1 MDDVLQWIAQY
12 WVSWLCALL
21 AGGVVFFAKRY
32 ISMEKKAAEEKWKDK
47 EVNMCNKII
56 SNFDEKISE
65 IKTVSNDKESRLYES
80 VQTVQNNL
88 EKSDK
93 IIFDDLSNIHGE
105 VDIIE
110 SGILSIQ
117 GKQFREMCEELLEQ
131 DYITVE
137 EYEEF
142 EEEYAVYKGLGG
154 NHRGDS
160 LHARVVAKVDKQ
172 DNKKKGD
179 SQN

>member
-1 MDDVLQWIAQY
+1 MEILEWLGKY
-12 WVSWLCALL
+12 WLEWLCGLIATGAL
-21 AGGVVFFAKRY
+21 FFAKHY
-32 ISMEKKAAEEKWKDK
+32 IKIQRQVNEEKQKDK
-47 EVNMCNKII
+47 EQNMCNKII

-80 VQTVQNNL
+80 VQAVQNNL

-117 GKQFREMCEELLEQ
+117 GKQFREMCEDLLKQ

-172 DNKKKGD
+172 NNKPE
-179 SQN
+179 NNE

>member
-1 MDDVLQWIAQY
+1 MEILEWLGKY
-12 WVSWLCALL
+12 WLEWLCGLVATGAL
-21 AGGVVFFAKRY
+21 FFAKHY
-32 ISMEKKAAEEKWKDK
+32 IKIQRQVNEEKWKDK
-47 EVNMCNKII
+47 EKNMCGKII
-56 SNFDEKISE
+56 TTLEDRIQGVE
-65 IKTVSNDKESRLYES
+65 DKSAAEDVIIHKEL
-80 VQTVQNNL
+80 
-88 EKSDK
+88 DK
-93 IIFDDLSNIHGE
+93 IHSE
-105 VDIIE
+105 VDTVE

-117 GKQFREMCEELLEQ
+117 GKQFREMCEDLLKQ

-172 DNKKKGD
+172 NNKPE
-179 SQN
+179 NNE

>member
-1 MDDVLQWIAQY
+1 MNDILQWIAQY
-12 WVSWLCALL
+12 WVSWVCALV
-21 AGGVVFFAKRY
+21 AGGVIFFAKRY
-32 ISMEKKAAEEKWKDK
+32 ISMEKQAAEEKWKDK
-47 EVNMCNKII
+47 EQNMCNKII

-65 IKTVSNDKESRLYES
+65 IKTVSDDKESQLYKN
-80 VQTVQNNL
+80 VQAVQNNL

-117 GKQFREMCEELLEQ
+117 GKQFREMCEDLLKQ
-131 DYITVE
+131 DYITIE

-142 EEEYAVYKGLGG
+142 EEEYAVYKSLGG

-160 LHARVVAKVDKQ
+160 LHARVVAKCDKQ
-172 DNKKKGD
+172 NSKKE
-179 SQN
+179 SE

>member
-1 MDDVLQWIAQY
+1 
-12 WVSWLCALL
+12 
-21 AGGVVFFAKRY
+21 
-32 ISMEKKAAEEKWKDK
+32 
-47 EVNMCNKII
+47 MCNKII

-80 VQTVQNNL
+80 VQIVQNNL

-93 IIFDDLSNIHGE
+93 IIFDDLSNVHGE

-117 GKQFREMCEELLEQ
+117 GKQFRDMCEDLLQQ
-131 DYITVE
+131 DYISVD

-142 EEEYAVYKGLGG
+142 EEEYSVYKKLGG
-154 NHRGDS
+154 NHRGDA
-160 LHARVVAKVDKQ
+160 LHERVVAKFDKQ
-172 DNKKKGD
+172 SSKKE
-179 SQN
+179 SE

>member
-1 MDDVLQWIAQY
+1 MEILEWLGKY
-12 WVSWLCALL
+12 WLEWLCGLVATGAL
-21 AGGVVFFAKRY
+21 FFAKHY
-32 ISMEKKAAEEKWKDK
+32 IKIQKQVNEEKWKNK
-47 EVNMCNKII
+47 EKNMCGKII
-56 SNFDEKISE
+56 
-65 IKTVSNDKESRLYES
+65 T
-80 VQTVQNNL
+80 TL
-88 EKSDK
+88 EDK
-93 IIFDDLSNIHGE
+93 IQSVKDKSAAEDVIIHKELDKIHSE
-105 VDIIE
+105 VDTVE

-117 GKQFREMCEELLEQ
+117 GKQFREMCEDLLKQ

-172 DNKKKGD
+172 NNKPE
-179 SQN
+179 NNE

>member
-47 EVNMCNKII
+47 EMNMCGKII
-56 SNFDEKISE
+56 TNFDEKIEE

-117 GKQFREMCEELLEQ
+117 GKQFREMCEDLLKQ

-172 DNKKKGD
+172 NNKPE
-179 SQN
+179 NNE

>member
-12 WVSWLCALL
+12 WVSWVCALI
-21 AGGVVFFAKRY
+21 AGGVIFFAKRY

-47 EVNMCNKII
+47 EMNMCGKII
-56 SNFDEKISE
+56 TNFDEKIEE

-117 GKQFREMCEELLEQ
+117 GKQFREMCEDLLKQ

-160 LHARVVAKVDKQ
+160 LHARVVTKVDKQ
-172 DNKKKGD
+172 NNKPE
-179 SQN
+179 NNE

>member
-12 WVSWLCALL
+12 WVSWVCALI
-21 AGGVVFFAKRY
+21 AGGVIFFAKRY

-47 EVNMCNKII
+47 EMNMCGKII
-56 SNFDEKISE
+56 TNFDEKIEE

-117 GKQFREMCEELLEQ
+117 GKQFREMCEDLLKQ

-172 DNKKKGD
+172 NNKPE
-179 SQN
+179 NNE

>member
-47 EVNMCNKII
+47 EQNMCNKII

-65 IKTVSNDKESRLYES
+65 IKTASNDKESRLYEN
-80 VQTVQNNL
+80 VQAVQNNL

-93 IIFDDLSNIHGE
+93 IIFDDLSSIHNE
-105 VDIIE
+105 VDTIE

-117 GKQFREMCEELLEQ
+117 GKQFREMCEDLLKQ

-142 EEEYAVYKGLGG
+142 EEEYVVYKSLGG

-160 LHARVVAKVDKQ
+160 LHARVVAKCDKQ
-172 DNKKKGD
+172 KNKPE
-179 SQN
+179 

>member
-1 MDDVLQWIAQY
+1 MEILEWLGKY
-12 WVSWLCALL
+12 WLEWLCGLIAT
-21 AGGVVFFAKRY
+21 GVIFFAKRY
-32 ISMEKKAAEEKWKDK
+32 ISMEKKNAEEKWKNK
-47 EVNMCNKII
+47 EKNMCNKII

-65 IKTVSNDKESRLYES
+65 IKTISNDKESQFYES
-80 VQTVQNNL
+80 VQIVQNNL
-88 EKSDK
+88 DKSNK
-93 IIFDDLSNIHGE
+93 IIFGDLSNLHNE
-105 VDIIE
+105 VNIIE

-117 GKQFREMCEELLEQ
+117 GKQFREMCEDLLKQ

-172 DNKKKGD
+172 NNKPE
-179 SQN
+179 NNE